1 MTNES
6 QLLYFFWLT
15 YDFLKLILFDSFS
28 KMTAMTSVIGNN
40 AIYWFGRIMSPIFS
54 QTNEVID
61 RHTYKLYIDN
71 IFVMKVSETF

>member
-15 YDFLKLILFDSFS
+15 YDFLKLLLFDSFS
-28 KMTAMTSVIGNN
+28 KMTAIAGVINDN

-54 QTNEVID
+54 QTNEIID
-61 RHTYKLYIDN
+61 RHT
-71 IFVMKVSETF
+71 